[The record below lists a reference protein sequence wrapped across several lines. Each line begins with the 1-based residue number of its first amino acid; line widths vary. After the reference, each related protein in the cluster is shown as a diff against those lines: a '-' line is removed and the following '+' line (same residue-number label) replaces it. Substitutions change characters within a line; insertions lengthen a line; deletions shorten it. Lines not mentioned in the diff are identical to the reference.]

1 MTAELAVFGGRPAV
15 EGAPEFIWPHVTEA
29 DVAGVEQMLRGREI
43 SYVGRHG
50 QVRRLEELFC
60 AYYGV
65 PHALAVNSGTSA
77 LHSAY
82 FAIGLE
88 AGDEVLVPTYTF
100 LATITPVLALNAV
113 PVLVDCDEWTGNID
127 PGLLEAAIT
136 ARTKAIAVTHLN
148 GYPVDMPSVMA
159 VAQRHGLK
167 VVEDCSHA
175 HGAVCA
181 GRKVGTWGDAAAF
194 SVQAKKLVTG
204 GEGGV
209 LLTRDTEVFERAVL
223 LGHFRDRSYDDVGDQ
238 ALRPYVATGF
248 GFNYRMN
255 PLSALLASNSMDRL
269 EHTIAGR
276 ETNFRH
282 FDALLRDIPGIR
294 PAEPEEHMDRVSY
307 YSYQPHYLSEELDGL
322 PIEVFVEALAA
333 EGVPVSRPKS
343 PPLHCEPA
351 FQCDRPVLGA
361 FHHYGQQ
368 GARYRTYA
376 NGSLP
381 QSESYVR
388 HALRFPAYT
397 EDVRQDLD
405 RFADAI
411 AKVVDHA
418 PRLRELAQTRG
429 PDEFLDRIASVD
441 GRYIEPPA
449 SKEGAR

>member
-1 MTAELAVFGGRPAV
+1 MIA
-15 EGAPEFIWPHVTEA
+15 GAPEFVWPQIGEE
-29 DVAGVEQMLRGREI
+29 DIAGVEKMLRDREI

-50 QVRRLEELFC
+50 QVRRLEEQFC

-65 PHALAVNSGTSA
+65 RHALAVNSGTSA

-100 LATITPVLALNAV
+100 LATITPVLSLNAV

-127 PGLLEAAIT
+127 PARLEAAVT
-136 ARTKAIAVTHLN
+136 PRTKAIAVTHLN
-148 GYPVDMPSVMA
+148 GYPVDMPKVMA
-159 VAQRHGLK
+159 VARRHGLK
-167 VVEDCSHA
+167 VVEDCSHS

-181 GRKVGTWGDAAAF
+181 GQKIGTWGDAAAF

-204 GEGGV
+204 GEGGL
-209 LLTRDTEVFERAVL
+209 LLTQDTEVFERAVL
-223 LGHFRDRSYDDVGDQ
+223 LGHFRDRSYDDVTDP

-255 PLSALLASNSMDRL
+255 PLSAHLASNSMDRL
-269 EHTIAGR
+269 ERTISGR

-282 FDALLRDIPGIR
+282 FDTLLKGVPGIR
-294 PAEPEEHMDRVSY
+294 PAEPEPHMDRVSY
-307 YSYQPHYLSEELDGL
+307 YSYQPHYLPEELDGL
-322 PIEVFVEALAA
+322 PIEIYIEAVAA
-333 EGVPVSRPKS
+333 EGVPVTRPKS

-368 GARYRTYA
+368 GASYRTYA
-376 NGSLP
+376 PGALP
-381 QSESYVR
+381 QSEAYVR

-397 EDVRQDLD
+397 DDVRDDLD
-405 RFADAI
+405 RFADAM
-411 AKVVDHA
+411 AKVAEHA
-418 PRLRELAQTRG
+418 PELRRLAG
-429 PDEFLDRIASVD
+429 DHDPDEFLARIASVD

-449 SKEGAR
+449 PREGAR